1 MLESQY
7 GRTQQF
13 TVENNF
19 NLISN
24 LVNFVEK
31 EFLRG
36 NDGKLVRFDVKEYN
50 QVWRWFLLY
59 QFDIKFTN
67 YQRIIVDMD
76 LKTSTFSPVDFSSL
90 RNPDDYSTTFW
101 RDVNNHTTVLETFS
115 DFYSTSTSYLK
126 ISVRKA
132 ILSEVTQF

>member
-36 NDGKLVRFDVKEYN
+36 NDGKLVRFDVK
-50 QVWRWFLLY
+50 
-59 QFDIKFTN
+59 
-67 YQRIIVDMD
+67 
-76 LKTSTFSPVDFSSL
+76 
-90 RNPDDYSTTFW
+90 
-101 RDVNNHTTVLETFS
+101 
-115 DFYSTSTSYLK
+115 
-126 ISVRKA
+126 
-132 ILSEVTQF
+132 